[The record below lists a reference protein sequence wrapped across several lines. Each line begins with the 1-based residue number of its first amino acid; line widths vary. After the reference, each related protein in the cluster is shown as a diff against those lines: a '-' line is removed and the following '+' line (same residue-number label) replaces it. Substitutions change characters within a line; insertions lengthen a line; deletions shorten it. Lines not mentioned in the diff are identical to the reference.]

1 MRNFKKFLALVLAML
16 MVVSAAATVS
26 AFSDVAEDNQYAA
39 AIADL
44 VEKGI
49 VNGVGDDKF
58 NPDGSV
64 ERYQMAL
71 MMARALD
78 PDKTNEEWAEGMS
91 IFTDVTEWYGA
102 INYAY
107 MNGIVTGIGNLQFA
121 PHAGIRYQD
130 ALIMALRALGYT
142 VDVSGDPYWLAAYN
156 QAAKIGLTKN
166 VAVNKGDKV
175 LTRAETAQVIYNM
188 LYTTPA
194 DGGATIAAKNFGEA
208 TIKNTTTFVITATGA
223 QSYTGTSEAVADDK
237 YVTIQKLNADGTL
250 GDGMYVEFAKLGFDE
265 DVKAD
270 DVIGYSV
277 KLVNLKEDGKFDK
290 AIAGTATTVLTTDS
304 NVSVSNDGK
313 KVTIDNRVYWLTDS
327 FEKNTIKNEIIV
339 KTNDGKV
346 PTATLDNVSKLYYNK
361 NGDVVA
367 QDGTVLALKQEVTA
381 ANGQTLYKLAKDKDK
396 DAFLLY
402 TAAELLNVKEI
413 ADKYNEFTSVEGY
426 ADLTKISGALQ
437 LTLFDDNGDGKYDR
451 AISTPVYMS
460 VFNNR
465 DGKKVNIDSNAFKK
479 STENVKFSKDLAKGQ
494 IFTYT
499 YNKQTNT
506 VDVLGTVDLQFGTIE
521 RINFTDKP
529 ENYTIT
535 ISGTTYKFAGANSST
550 FGASLAKTNADELNK
565 ADSIGNIV
573 SKPAL
578 TFVNYENFFNAA
590 SRGATVKF
598 YAYNG
603 FIVYA
608 ESYDVEESFSLV
620 AIKNMIDISNK
631 GLLADI
637 YVDGKLVEDAVISEV
652 LNPDTGKTVV
662 FSDLSSFYFS
672 SIASQYFRTENNIY
686 KGIKLEDGSYRLG
699 LALVEDGKINGYKD
713 SHGNFVEYA
722 TISIKNKGF
731 GLSAATLYDT
741 TKVSG
746 IAANGKVEFL
756 DGITVEGDRYTR
768 IRTNDNTVFYFIN
781 AAGKLQVVTTSAKDS
796 VINLKA
802 GNATK
807 IYADKIG
814 YADVENVSSAGTA
827 TRVIVYNY
835 ESVEGFGIA
844 STVYGIVYIPAN
856 YNVKMFQ
863 IDTAEGFGLG
873 SNYEGTYYYYGDA
886 AVNMSDGSKVSLYS
900 ADKLLAGKAYQ
911 VDEKGVVITDRSG
924 MATPIE
930 LTNDRYFASATVAK
944 DSIVLNDRYFYITAN
959 GSTGINSGIVKYSDK
974 VNSFKAQLIDKDGVD
989 VKAGGDAKNLIA
1001 DGKTA
1006 MFYYLASNGQASDL
1020 KDGIFVAI
1028 VKTETT
1034 PVDPTEAGIANA
1046 TYTFNGAT
1054 YGAIYD
1060 ESKTNGTGKVT
1071 LYNDSVK
1078 LGEKVYEQ
1086 ASGSAAADA
1095 TYSAT
1100 IKVLKNGAFT
1110 NDTEASVKASYDKG
1124 VLTVEGFTVKNVPT
1138 LAVDLAAG
1146 TYEITVSFPLAGT
1159 TCAVTYYAIVK

>member
-208 TIKNTTTFVITATGA
+208 TVKNTTTFVITATGA

-250 GDGMYVEFAKLGFDE
+250 GDGMYVEFTKLGFDE

-672 SIASQYFRTENNIY
+672 SIASRYFRTENNIY

-699 LALVEDGKINGYKD
+699 VALVDKDGVSNL
-713 SHGNFVEYA
+713 A
-722 TISIKNKGF
+722 TTPVKNKGF
-731 GLSAATLYDT
+731 GLAPADLT
-741 TKVSG
+741 TSTSTN
-746 IAANGKVEFL
+746 NGLVKNRKVEFL

-796 VINLKA
+796 VINLRYDEKT
-802 GNATK
+802 GKLLTK
-807 IYADKIG
+807 IFADKIG
-814 YADVENVSSAGTA
+814 YADVKDFSSAGTA

-835 ESVEGFGIA
+835 DSVEGFGIA
-844 STVYGIVYIPAN
+844 STVYGIVYIPAK
-856 YNVKMFQ
+856 YNVNMFQ

-873 SNYEGTYYYYGDA
+873 SNYEGSYYYYGDA

-900 ADKLLAGKAYQ
+900 SVKLLAGKAYQ
-911 VDEKGVVITDRSG
+911 VDEKGVVITDKLG
-924 MATPIE
+924 AANPIDP
-930 LTNDRYFASATVAK
+930 TTDTTYFASAPVAK

-959 GSTGINSGIVKYSDK
+959 GQTGINSGIVKYDDK
-974 VNSFKAQLIDKDGVD
+974 VSSFKAQLIDKDGVD

-1028 VKTETT
+1028 VKTEVVDTNKPIT
-1034 PVDPTEAGIANA
+1034 PA
-1046 TYTFNGAT
+1046 TDATWSWTLGSDKGENLPAVIGADDKGNVT
-1054 YGAIYD
+1054 I
-1060 ESKTNGTGKVT
+1060 T
-1071 LYNDSVK
+1071 LYNDATTA
-1078 LGEKVYEQ
+1078 EKSTTKTATAI
-1086 ASGSAAADA
+1086 ASTIEKRNSNGGYDA
-1095 TYSAT
+1095 VPSKAT
-1100 IKVLKNGAFT
+1100 ATFKDA
-1110 NDTEASVKASYDKG
+1110 
-1124 VLTVEGFTVKNVPT
+1124 VLTVTGYTDAAGLAFDLASGTYKVTFTFVDADNAANLTVTYFVTVK
-1138 LAVDLAAG
+1138 
-1146 TYEITVSFPLAGT
+1146 
-1159 TCAVTYYAIVK
+1159 

>member
-44 VEKGI
+44 VEKKI

-58 NPDGSV
+58 NPDGAV

-166 VAVNKGDKV
+166 VAVNKGDKT

-237 YVTIQKLNADGTL
+237 YVTIQELNADGTL

-304 NVSVSNDGK
+304 NVSISNDGK

-426 ADLTKISGALQ
+426 ADLTKLSGALQ

-521 RINFTDKP
+521 RINLTDKP

-535 ISGTTYKFAGANSST
+535 ISGTTYKFAGTNSGS
-550 FGASLAKTNADELNK
+550 FGASLAETNAGELNK

-578 TFVNYENFFNAA
+578 TFVNYENFFTAA
-590 SRGATVKF
+590 SRGATIKF

-662 FSDLSSFYFS
+662 FSELSSFYFS
-672 SIASQYFRTENNIY
+672 SIASKYFRTENNIY

-699 LALVEDGKINGYKD
+699 VALVDKDGVSNL
-713 SHGNFVEYA
+713 A
-722 TISIKNKGF
+722 TTPVKNKGF
-731 GLSAATLYDT
+731 GLAAADLT
-741 TKVSG
+741 TSTSTN
-746 IAANGKVEFL
+746 NGLVKNRKVEFL

-796 VINLKA
+796 VINLRYDEKT
-802 GNATK
+802 GKLLTK

-814 YADVENVSSAGTA
+814 YADVKDVSSAGTA

-835 ESVEGFGIA
+835 DSVEGFGIA
-844 STVYGIVYIPAN
+844 STVYGIVYIPAK
-856 YNVKMFQ
+856 YNVNKFQ

-911 VDEKGVVITDRSG
+911 VDEKGVVITNKLG
-924 MATPIE
+924 MATPID
-930 LTNDRYFASATVAK
+930 LTDKNYFGSANVAK
-944 DSIVLNDRYFYITAN
+944 DSIVLNDRYFYID
-959 GSTGINSGIVKYSDK
+959 GSTVVEYSDK
-974 VNSFKAQLIDKDGVD
+974 VSSFKAQLIDKDGVD
-989 VKAGGDAKNLIA
+989 VKAGGDAKGLITGTSA
-1001 DGKTA
+1001 T
-1006 MFYYLASNGQASDL
+1006 FYFLGNNTKASDL

-1028 VKTETT
+1028 IDNGTT
-1034 PVDPTEAGIANA
+1034 PVDPTEAGVANA
-1046 TYTFNGAT
+1046 TYTFNGTT

-1060 ESKTNGTGKVT
+1060 ESKINGTGKVV
-1071 LYNDSVK
+1071 LYNDSVG

-1086 ASGSAAADA
+1086 ATGSAEADA

-1100 IKVLKNGAFT
+1100 IKVLKNGVFVE
-1110 NDTEASVKASYDKG
+1110 DTKASVKASYVKG
-1124 VLTVEGFTVKNVPT
+1124 VLTVEGFTVKDVPT
-1138 LAVDLAAG
+1138 LPVELAAG
-1146 TYEITVSFPLAGT
+1146 TYQITITFQLSGSP
-1159 TCAVTYYAIVK
+1159 CAVTYYAIVK

>member
-672 SIASQYFRTENNIY
+672 SIASRYFRTENNIY

-699 LALVEDGKINGYKD
+699 VALVDKDGVSNL
-713 SHGNFVEYA
+713 A
-722 TISIKNKGF
+722 TTPVKNKGF
-731 GLSAATLYDT
+731 GLAPADLT
-741 TKVSG
+741 TSTSTN
-746 IAANGKVEFL
+746 NGLVKNRKVEFL

-796 VINLKA
+796 VINLRYDEKT
-802 GNATK
+802 GKLLTK
-807 IYADKIG
+807 IFADKIG
-814 YADVENVSSAGTA
+814 YADVKDVSSAGTA

-835 ESVEGFGIA
+835 DSVEGFGIA
-844 STVYGIVYIPAN
+844 STVYGIVYIPAK
-856 YNVKMFQ
+856 YNVNMFQ

-873 SNYEGTYYYYGDA
+873 SNYEGSYYYYGDA

-900 ADKLLAGKAYQ
+900 SVKLLAGKAYQ
-911 VDEKGVVITDRSG
+911 VDEKGVVITDKLG
-924 MATPIE
+924 AANPIDP
-930 LTNDRYFASATVAK
+930 TTDTTYFASAPVEK

-959 GSTGINSGIVKYSDK
+959 GQTGINSGIVKYDDK
-974 VNSFKAQLIDKDGVD
+974 VSSFKAQLIDKDGVD

-1028 VKTETT
+1028 VKTEVVDTNKPIT
-1034 PVDPTEAGIANA
+1034 PA
-1046 TYTFNGAT
+1046 TDATWSWTLGSNKGENLPAVIGADDKGNVT
-1054 YGAIYD
+1054 I
-1060 ESKTNGTGKVT
+1060 T
-1071 LYNDSVK
+1071 LYNDATTA
-1078 LGEKVYEQ
+1078 EKSTTKTATAIASTIEKRNSNGGYE
-1086 ASGSAAADA
+1086 AVPSKATATFKDA
-1095 TYSAT
+1095 
-1100 IKVLKNGAFT
+1100 
-1110 NDTEASVKASYDKG
+1110 
-1124 VLTVEGFTVKNVPT
+1124 VLTVTGYTDAAGLAFDLASGTYKVTFTFVDADNAANLTVTYFVTVK
-1138 LAVDLAAG
+1138 
-1146 TYEITVSFPLAGT
+1146 
-1159 TCAVTYYAIVK
+1159 

>member
-44 VEKGI
+44 VEKKI

-58 NPDGSV
+58 NPDGAV

-175 LTRAETAQVIYNM
+175 LTRAETAQVIFNM

-237 YVTIQKLNADGTL
+237 YVTIQELNADGTL

-304 NVSVSNDGK
+304 NVSISNDGK

-426 ADLTKISGALQ
+426 ADLTKLSGALQ

-578 TFVNYENFFNAA
+578 TFVNYENFFTAA
-590 SRGATVKF
+590 SRGATIKF

-662 FSDLSSFYFS
+662 FSELSSFYFS
-672 SIASQYFRTENNIY
+672 SIASKYFRTENNIY

-699 LALVEDGKINGYKD
+699 VALVDKDGVSD
-713 SHGNFVEYA
+713 LA
-722 TISIKNKGF
+722 TTPIKSKGF
-731 GLSAATLYDT
+731 GLSPATLYNT
-741 TKVSG
+741 AKVSG
-746 IAANGKVEFL
+746 IAANGKVEFN

-802 GNATK
+802 GNATE
-807 IYADKIG
+807 IYAYKIG
-814 YADVENVSSAGTA
+814 YADLDNVSSAGTA

-844 STVYGIVYIPAN
+844 STVYGIVYIPAK
-856 YNVKMFQ
+856 YNVNMFQ

-900 ADKLLAGKAYQ
+900 ADKLEAGKAYE
-911 VDEKGVVITDRSG
+911 VDEKGVVITNKFG
-924 MATPIE
+924 IATPIE
-930 LTNDRYFASATVAK
+930 LTNTKYFASAPVAK

-959 GSTGINSGIVKYSDK
+959 GQTGINSGIVKYDNK
-974 VNSFKAQLIDKDGVD
+974 VSSFKAQLIDKDGVD

-1006 MFYYLASNGQASDL
+1006 MFYYLASNGQATDL

-1028 VKTETT
+1028 VKTEVVDTNKPIT
-1034 PVDPTEAGIANA
+1034 PA
-1046 TYTFNGAT
+1046 TDATWSWTLGSDKGENLPAVIGADDKGNVT
-1054 YGAIYD
+1054 I
-1060 ESKTNGTGKVT
+1060 T
-1071 LYNDSVK
+1071 LYNDATTA
-1078 LGEKVYEQ
+1078 EKSTTKTATAI
-1086 ASGSAAADA
+1086 ASTIEKRNSNGGYDA
-1095 TYSAT
+1095 VPSKAT
-1100 IKVLKNGAFT
+1100 ATFKDA
-1110 NDTEASVKASYDKG
+1110 
-1124 VLTVEGFTVKNVPT
+1124 VLTVTGYTDAAGLAFDLASGTYKVTFTFVDADNSANLTVTYFVTVK
-1138 LAVDLAAG
+1138 
-1146 TYEITVSFPLAGT
+1146 
-1159 TCAVTYYAIVK
+1159 

>member
-175 LTRAETAQVIYNM
+175 LTRAETAQVIFNM

-208 TIKNTTTFVITATGA
+208 TVKNTTTFVITATGA

-535 ISGTTYKFAGANSST
+535 IGGTTYKFAGANSST
-550 FGASLAKTNADELNK
+550 FGASLAETNAGELNK
-565 ADSIGNIV
+565 TDSIGNIV

-578 TFVNYENFFNAA
+578 TFVNYENFFTAA
-590 SRGATVKF
+590 SRGATIKF

-662 FSDLSSFYFS
+662 FSELSSFYFS
-672 SIASQYFRTENNIY
+672 SIASKYFRTENNIY

-699 LALVEDGKINGYKD
+699 IALVENNKISD
-713 SHGNFVEYA
+713 YA
-722 TISIKNKGF
+722 TVSIKNKGF
-731 GLSAATLYDT
+731 GLAAATLNDT
-741 TKVSG
+741 NKVSG

-807 IYADKIG
+807 IFADKIG

-835 ESVEGFGIA
+835 DSVEGFGIA

-911 VDEKGVVITDRSG
+911 VDEKGVVITNKLG

-930 LTNDRYFASATVAK
+930 LTNDRFFASATVAK

-959 GSTGINSGIVKYSDK
+959 GQTGINSGIVKYSDK
-974 VNSFKAQLIDKDGVD
+974 VSSFKAQLIDKDGVD

-1028 VKTETT
+1028 VKTEIT
-1034 PVDPTEAGIANA
+1034 PVDPTEAGVANA
-1046 TYTFNGAT
+1046 TYTFNGTT

-1060 ESKTNGTGKVT
+1060 ESKINGTGKVV
-1071 LYNDSVK
+1071 LYNDSVG

-1086 ASGSAAADA
+1086 ATGSAEADA

-1100 IKVLKNGAFT
+1100 IKVLKNGVFVE
-1110 NDTEASVKASYDKG
+1110 DTKASVKASYVKG
-1124 VLTVEGFTVKNVPT
+1124 VLTVEGFTVKDVPT
-1138 LAVDLAAG
+1138 LPVELAAG
-1146 TYEITVSFPLAGT
+1146 TYQITITFQLSGSP
-1159 TCAVTYYAIVK
+1159 CAVTYYAIVK

>member
-166 VAVNKGDKV
+166 VAVNKGDKT

-672 SIASQYFRTENNIY
+672 SIASRYFRTENNIY

-699 LALVEDGKINGYKD
+699 VALVDKDGVSNL
-713 SHGNFVEYA
+713 A
-722 TISIKNKGF
+722 TTPVKNKGF
-731 GLSAATLYDT
+731 GLAPADLT
-741 TKVSG
+741 TSTSTN
-746 IAANGKVEFL
+746 NGLVKNRKVEFL

-796 VINLKA
+796 VINLCYDEKT
-802 GNATK
+802 GKLLTK

-814 YADVENVSSAGTA
+814 YADVKDVSSAGTA

-835 ESVEGFGIA
+835 DSVEGFGIA
-844 STVYGIVYIPAN
+844 STVYGIVYIPAK
-856 YNVKMFQ
+856 YNVNMFQ

-873 SNYEGTYYYYGDA
+873 SNYEGSYYYYGDA

-900 ADKLLAGKAYQ
+900 SVKLLAGKAYQ
-911 VDEKGVVITDRSG
+911 VDEKGVVITDKLG
-924 MATPIE
+924 AANPIDP
-930 LTNDRYFASATVAK
+930 TTDTTYFASAPVEK
-944 DSIVLNDRYFYITAN
+944 DSIVLNDRYFYITAK
-959 GSTGINSGIVKYSDK
+959 GQTGINSGIVKYDDK
-974 VNSFKAQLIDKDGVD
+974 VSSFKAQLIDKDGVD

-1006 MFYYLASNGQASDL
+1006 MFYYLASNGQATDL

-1028 VKTETT
+1028 VKTEVVDTNKPIT
-1034 PVDPTEAGIANA
+1034 PA
-1046 TYTFNGAT
+1046 TDATWSWTLGSDKGENLPAVIGADDKGNVT
-1054 YGAIYD
+1054 I
-1060 ESKTNGTGKVT
+1060 T
-1071 LYNDSVK
+1071 LYNDATTA
-1078 LGEKVYEQ
+1078 EKSTTKTATAI
-1086 ASGSAAADA
+1086 ASTIEKRNSNGGYDA
-1095 TYSAT
+1095 VPSKAT
-1100 IKVLKNGAFT
+1100 ATFKDA
-1110 NDTEASVKASYDKG
+1110 
-1124 VLTVEGFTVKNVPT
+1124 VLTVTGYTDAAGLAFDLASGTYKVTFTFVDADNAANLTVTYFVTVK
-1138 LAVDLAAG
+1138 
-1146 TYEITVSFPLAGT
+1146 
-1159 TCAVTYYAIVK
+1159 

>member
-44 VEKGI
+44 VEKKI

-58 NPDGSV
+58 NPDGAV

-237 YVTIQKLNADGTL
+237 YVTIQELNADGTL

-426 ADLTKISGALQ
+426 ADLTKLSGALQ

-578 TFVNYENFFNAA
+578 TFVNYENFFTAA
-590 SRGATVKF
+590 SRGATIKF

-662 FSDLSSFYFS
+662 FSELSSFYFS
-672 SIASQYFRTENNIY
+672 SIASKYFRTENNIY

-699 LALVEDGKINGYKD
+699 IALVENNKISD
-713 SHGNFVEYA
+713 YA
-722 TISIKNKGF
+722 TVSIKNKGF
-731 GLSAATLYDT
+731 GLAAATLYDT

-807 IYADKIG
+807 IFADKIG

-835 ESVEGFGIA
+835 DSVEGFGIA
-844 STVYGIVYIPAN
+844 STVYGIVYIPAK
-856 YNVKMFQ
+856 YNVNKFQ

-911 VDEKGVVITDRSG
+911 VDEKGVVITNKLG
-924 MATPIE
+924 MATPID
-930 LTNDRYFASATVAK
+930 LTDKNYFGSANVAK
-944 DSIVLNDRYFYITAN
+944 DSIVLNDRYFYID
-959 GSTGINSGIVKYSDK
+959 GSTVVEYSDK
-974 VNSFKAQLIDKDGVD
+974 VSSFKAQLIDKDGVD
-989 VKAGGDAKNLIA
+989 VKAGGDAKGLIA
-1001 DGKTA
+1001 DGKSATFYFLSANATA
-1006 MFYYLASNGQASDL
+1006 TTGVKASDL

-1028 VKTETT
+1028 VKTEVVDTNKPITPAKNAKWGWSSSTNVTT
-1034 PVDPTEAGIANA
+1034 DKPAVI
-1046 TYTFNGAT
+1046 
-1054 YGAIYD
+1054 
-1060 ESKTNGTGKVT
+1060 GTDDKGNTTIT
-1071 LYNDSVK
+1071 LYNDETGKLSSAKKAENITTKSVVK
-1078 LGEKVYEQ
+1078 RGEDGNYDPAKNTVNVQ
-1086 ASGSAAADA
+1086 ISASFKDA
-1095 TYSAT
+1095 
-1100 IKVLKNGAFT
+1100 
-1110 NDTEASVKASYDKG
+1110 
-1124 VLTVEGFTVKNVPT
+1124 VLTVTNECTDIHGLPFELESGAYQVTFEFTNADTGSYINVVYYVTVK
-1138 LAVDLAAG
+1138 
-1146 TYEITVSFPLAGT
+1146 
-1159 TCAVTYYAIVK
+1159 

>member
-672 SIASQYFRTENNIY
+672 SIASRYFRTENNIY

-699 LALVEDGKINGYKD
+699 VALVDKDGVSNL
-713 SHGNFVEYA
+713 A
-722 TISIKNKGF
+722 TTPVKNKGF
-731 GLSAATLYDT
+731 GLAPADLT
-741 TKVSG
+741 TSTSTN
-746 IAANGKVEFL
+746 NGLVKNRKVEFL

-796 VINLKA
+796 VINLRYDEKT
-802 GNATK
+802 GKLLTK
-807 IYADKIG
+807 IFADKIG
-814 YADVENVSSAGTA
+814 YADVKDVSSAGTA

-835 ESVEGFGIA
+835 DSVEGFGIA
-844 STVYGIVYIPAN
+844 STVYGIVYIPAK
-856 YNVKMFQ
+856 YNVNMFQ

-873 SNYEGTYYYYGDA
+873 SNYEGSYYYYGDA

-900 ADKLLAGKAYQ
+900 SVKLLAGKAYQ
-911 VDEKGVVITDRSG
+911 VDEKGVVITDKLG
-924 MATPIE
+924 AANPIDP
-930 LTNDRYFASATVAK
+930 TTDTTYFASAPVAK

-959 GSTGINSGIVKYSDK
+959 GQTGINSGIVKYDDK
-974 VNSFKAQLIDKDGVD
+974 VSSFKAQLIDKDGVD

-1028 VKTETT
+1028 VKTEVVDTNKPIT
-1034 PVDPTEAGIANA
+1034 PA
-1046 TYTFNGAT
+1046 TDATWSWTLGSDKGENLPAVIGADDKGNVT
-1054 YGAIYD
+1054 I
-1060 ESKTNGTGKVT
+1060 T
-1071 LYNDSVK
+1071 LYNDATTA
-1078 LGEKVYEQ
+1078 EKSTTKTATAI
-1086 ASGSAAADA
+1086 ASTIEKRNSNGGYDA
-1095 TYSAT
+1095 VPSKAT
-1100 IKVLKNGAFT
+1100 ATFKDA
-1110 NDTEASVKASYDKG
+1110 
-1124 VLTVEGFTVKNVPT
+1124 VLTVTGYTDAAGLAFDLASGTYKVTFTFVDADNAANLTVTYFVTVK
-1138 LAVDLAAG
+1138 
-1146 TYEITVSFPLAGT
+1146 
-1159 TCAVTYYAIVK
+1159 

>member
-44 VEKGI
+44 VEKKI

-58 NPDGSV
+58 NPDGAV

-166 VAVNKGDKV
+166 VAVNKGDKT

-237 YVTIQKLNADGTL
+237 YVTIQELNADGTL

-672 SIASQYFRTENNIY
+672 SIASRYFRTENNIY

-699 LALVEDGKINGYKD
+699 VALVDKDGVSNL
-713 SHGNFVEYA
+713 A
-722 TISIKNKGF
+722 TTPVKNKGF
-731 GLSAATLYDT
+731 GLAPADLT
-741 TKVSG
+741 TSTSTN
-746 IAANGKVEFL
+746 NGLVKNRKVEFL

-796 VINLKA
+796 VINLRYDEKT
-802 GNATK
+802 GKLLTK
-807 IYADKIG
+807 IFADKIG
-814 YADVENVSSAGTA
+814 YADVKDVSSAGTA

-835 ESVEGFGIA
+835 DSVEGFGIA
-844 STVYGIVYIPAN
+844 STVYGIVYIPAK
-856 YNVKMFQ
+856 YNVNMFQ

-873 SNYEGTYYYYGDA
+873 SNYEGSYYYYGDA

-900 ADKLLAGKAYQ
+900 SVKLLAGKAYQ
-911 VDEKGVVITDRSG
+911 VDEKGVVITDKLG
-924 MATPIE
+924 AANPIDP
-930 LTNDRYFASATVAK
+930 TTDTTYFASAPVEK

-959 GSTGINSGIVKYSDK
+959 GQTGINSGIVKYDDK
-974 VNSFKAQLIDKDGVD
+974 VSSFKAQLIDKDGVD

-1034 PVDPTEAGIANA
+1034 PVDPIEAGVANA
-1046 TYTFNGAT
+1046 TYTFNGTT

-1060 ESKTNGTGKVT
+1060 ESKIDGTGKVV
-1071 LYNDSVK
+1071 LYNDSVG
-1078 LGEKVYEQ
+1078 LGEKVFEQ
-1086 ASGSAAADA
+1086 ATGSAEADA

-1100 IKVLKNGAFT
+1100 IKVLKNGVFVE
-1110 NDTEASVKASYDKG
+1110 DTKASVKASYVKG
-1124 VLTVEGFTVKNVPT
+1124 VLTVEGFTVKDVPT
-1138 LAVDLAAG
+1138 LPVELAAG
-1146 TYEITVSFPLAGT
+1146 TYQITITFQLSGSP
-1159 TCAVTYYAIVK
+1159 CAVTYYAIVK

>member
-26 AFSDVAEDNQYAA
+26 AFSDVAEDNQYAT

-58 NPDGSV
+58 NPDGAV

-208 TIKNTTTFVITATGA
+208 TVKNTTTFVITATGA

-426 ADLTKISGALQ
+426 ADLTKLSGALQ

-521 RINFTDKP
+521 RINLTDKP
-529 ENYTIT
+529 EKYTIT
-535 ISGTTYKFAGANSST
+535 ISGTTYKFAGTNSGS
-550 FGASLAKTNADELNK
+550 FGASLAETNAGELNK

-662 FSDLSSFYFS
+662 FSELSSFYFS
-672 SIASQYFRTENNIY
+672 SIASKYFRTENNIY

-699 LALVEDGKINGYKD
+699 VALVDKDGVSD
-713 SHGNFVEYA
+713 LA
-722 TISIKNKGF
+722 TTPIKSKGF
-731 GLSAATLYDT
+731 GLSAATLYNT
-741 TKVSG
+741 AKVSG
-746 IAANGKVEFL
+746 IAANGKVEFN

-802 GNATK
+802 GNATE

-814 YADVENVSSAGTA
+814 YADLENVSSAGTA

-844 STVYGIVYIPAN
+844 STVYGIVYIPAK
-856 YNVKMFQ
+856 YNVNKFQ

-900 ADKLLAGKAYQ
+900 ADKLEAGKAYE
-911 VDEKGVVITDRSG
+911 VDEKGVVITNKFG
-924 MATPIE
+924 IATPIE
-930 LTNDRYFASATVAK
+930 LTNTKYFASAPVAK

-959 GSTGINSGIVKYSDK
+959 GQTGINSGIVKYDNK
-974 VNSFKAQLIDKDGVD
+974 VSSFKAQLIDKDGVD

-1006 MFYYLASNGQASDL
+1006 MFYYLATNGQATDL

-1028 VKTETT
+1028 VKTEVVDTNKPIT
-1034 PVDPTEAGIANA
+1034 PA
-1046 TYTFNGAT
+1046 TDATWSWTLGSDKGENLPAVIGADDKGNVT
-1054 YGAIYD
+1054 I
-1060 ESKTNGTGKVT
+1060 T
-1071 LYNDSVK
+1071 LYNDATTA
-1078 LGEKVYEQ
+1078 EKSTTKTATAI
-1086 ASGSAAADA
+1086 ASTIEKRNSNGGYDA
-1095 TYSAT
+1095 VPSKAT
-1100 IKVLKNGAFT
+1100 ATFKDA
-1110 NDTEASVKASYDKG
+1110 
-1124 VLTVEGFTVKNVPT
+1124 VLTVTGYTDEAGLAFDLPSGTYKVTFTFVDADNSANLTVTYFVTVK
-1138 LAVDLAAG
+1138 
-1146 TYEITVSFPLAGT
+1146 
-1159 TCAVTYYAIVK
+1159 

>member
-44 VEKGI
+44 VEKKI

-58 NPDGSV
+58 NPDGAV

-166 VAVNKGDKV
+166 VAVNKGDKT

-237 YVTIQKLNADGTL
+237 YVTIQELNADGTL

-304 NVSVSNDGK
+304 NVSISNDGK

-426 ADLTKISGALQ
+426 ADLTKLSGALQ

-672 SIASQYFRTENNIY
+672 SIASRYFRTENNIY

-699 LALVEDGKINGYKD
+699 VALVDKDGVSNL
-713 SHGNFVEYA
+713 A
-722 TISIKNKGF
+722 TTPVKNKGF
-731 GLSAATLYDT
+731 GLAPADLT
-741 TKVSG
+741 TSTSTN
-746 IAANGKVEFL
+746 NGLVKNRKVEFL

-796 VINLKA
+796 VINLRYDEKT
-802 GNATK
+802 GKLLTK
-807 IYADKIG
+807 IFADKIG
-814 YADVENVSSAGTA
+814 YADVKDVSSAGTA

-835 ESVEGFGIA
+835 DSVEGFGIA
-844 STVYGIVYIPAN
+844 STVYGIVYIPAK
-856 YNVKMFQ
+856 YNVNMFQ

-873 SNYEGTYYYYGDA
+873 SNYEGSYYYYGDA

-900 ADKLLAGKAYQ
+900 SVKLLAGKAYQ
-911 VDEKGVVITDRSG
+911 VDEKGVVITDKLG
-924 MATPIE
+924 AANPIDP
-930 LTNDRYFASATVAK
+930 TTDTTYFASAPVAK

-959 GSTGINSGIVKYSDK
+959 GQTGINSGIVKYDDK
-974 VNSFKAQLIDKDGVD
+974 VSSFKAQLIDKDGVD

-1006 MFYYLASNGQASDL
+1006 MFYYLASNGQATDL
-1020 KDGIFVAI
+1020 KDR
-1028 VKTETT
+1028 
-1034 PVDPTEAGIANA
+1034 
-1046 TYTFNGAT
+1046 
-1054 YGAIYD
+1054 
-1060 ESKTNGTGKVT
+1060 
-1071 LYNDSVK
+1071 
-1078 LGEKVYEQ
+1078 
-1086 ASGSAAADA
+1086 
-1095 TYSAT
+1095 
-1100 IKVLKNGAFT
+1100 
-1110 NDTEASVKASYDKG
+1110 
-1124 VLTVEGFTVKNVPT
+1124 
-1138 LAVDLAAG
+1138 
-1146 TYEITVSFPLAGT
+1146 
-1159 TCAVTYYAIVK
+1159 

>member
-208 TIKNTTTFVITATGA
+208 TVKNTTTFVITATGA

-672 SIASQYFRTENNIY
+672 SIASRYFRTENNIY

-699 LALVEDGKINGYKD
+699 VALVDKDGVSNL
-713 SHGNFVEYA
+713 A
-722 TISIKNKGF
+722 TTPVKNKGF
-731 GLSAATLYDT
+731 GLAPADLT
-741 TKVSG
+741 TSTSTN
-746 IAANGKVEFL
+746 NGLVKNRKVEFL

-796 VINLKA
+796 VINLRYDEKT
-802 GNATK
+802 GKLLTK
-807 IYADKIG
+807 IFADKIG
-814 YADVENVSSAGTA
+814 YADVKDVSSAGTA

-835 ESVEGFGIA
+835 DSVEGFGIA
-844 STVYGIVYIPAN
+844 STVYGIVYIPAK
-856 YNVKMFQ
+856 YNVNMFQ

-873 SNYEGTYYYYGDA
+873 SNYEGSYYYYGDA

-900 ADKLLAGKAYQ
+900 SVKLLAGKAYQ
-911 VDEKGVVITDRSG
+911 VDEKGVVITDKLG
-924 MATPIE
+924 AANPIDP
-930 LTNDRYFASATVAK
+930 TTDTTYFASAPVAK

-959 GSTGINSGIVKYSDK
+959 GQTGINSGIVKYDDK
-974 VNSFKAQLIDKDGVD
+974 VSSFKAQLIDKDGVD

-1006 MFYYLASNGQASDL
+1006 MFYYLASNGQATDL

-1028 VKTETT
+1028 VKTEVVDTNKPIT
-1034 PVDPTEAGIANA
+1034 PA
-1046 TYTFNGAT
+1046 TDATWSWTLGSDKGENLPAVIGADDKGNVT
-1054 YGAIYD
+1054 I
-1060 ESKTNGTGKVT
+1060 T
-1071 LYNDSVK
+1071 LYNDATTA
-1078 LGEKVYEQ
+1078 EKSTTKTATAI
-1086 ASGSAAADA
+1086 ASTIEKRNSNGGYDA
-1095 TYSAT
+1095 VPSKAT
-1100 IKVLKNGAFT
+1100 ATFKDA
-1110 NDTEASVKASYDKG
+1110 
-1124 VLTVEGFTVKNVPT
+1124 VLTVTGYTDAAGLAFDLASGTYKVTFTFVDADNTANLTVTYFVTVK
-1138 LAVDLAAG
+1138 
-1146 TYEITVSFPLAGT
+1146 
-1159 TCAVTYYAIVK
+1159 

>member
-426 ADLTKISGALQ
+426 ADLTKLSGALQ

-521 RINFTDKP
+521 RINLTDKP
-529 ENYTIT
+529 EKYTIT
-535 ISGTTYKFAGANSST
+535 ISGTTYKFAGTNSGS
-550 FGASLAKTNADELNK
+550 FGASLAETNAGELNK

-578 TFVNYENFFNAA
+578 AFVNYENFFNAA

-672 SIASQYFRTENNIY
+672 SIASKYFRTENNIY

-699 LALVEDGKINGYKD
+699 IALVENNEISD
-713 SHGNFVEYA
+713 YA
-722 TISIKNKGF
+722 TVSVKNKGF
-731 GLSAATLYDT
+731 GLAAATLYDT

-807 IYADKIG
+807 IFADKIG

-835 ESVEGFGIA
+835 DSVEGFGIA

-856 YNVKMFQ
+856 YKVNMYQ

-911 VDEKGVVITDRSG
+911 VDEKGVVITNKLG
-924 MATPIE
+924 MATPID
-930 LTNDRYFASATVAK
+930 LTDKNYFGSANVAK
-944 DSIVLNDRYFYITAN
+944 DSIVLNDRYFYID
-959 GSTGINSGIVKYSDK
+959 GSTVVEYSDK
-974 VNSFKAQLIDKDGVD
+974 VSSFKAQLIDKDGVD
-989 VKAGGDAKNLIA
+989 VKAGGDAKGLIA
-1001 DGKTA
+1001 DGKSATFYFLSANATA
-1006 MFYYLASNGQASDL
+1006 TTGVKASDL

-1028 VKTETT
+1028 VKTEVVDTNKPITPAKNAKWGWSSSTNVTT
-1034 PVDPTEAGIANA
+1034 DKPAVI
-1046 TYTFNGAT
+1046 
-1054 YGAIYD
+1054 
-1060 ESKTNGTGKVT
+1060 GTDDKGNTTIT
-1071 LYNDSVK
+1071 LYNDETGKLSSAKKAENITTKSVVK
-1078 LGEKVYEQ
+1078 RGEDGNYDPAKNTVNVQ
-1086 ASGSAAADA
+1086 ISASFKDA
-1095 TYSAT
+1095 
-1100 IKVLKNGAFT
+1100 
-1110 NDTEASVKASYDKG
+1110 
-1124 VLTVEGFTVKNVPT
+1124 VLTVTNECTDIHGLPFELESGAYQVTFEFTNADTGSYINVVYYVTVK
-1138 LAVDLAAG
+1138 
-1146 TYEITVSFPLAGT
+1146 
-1159 TCAVTYYAIVK
+1159 

>member
-208 TIKNTTTFVITATGA
+208 TVKNTTTFVITATGA

-672 SIASQYFRTENNIY
+672 SIASRYFRTENNIY

-699 LALVEDGKINGYKD
+699 VALVDKDGVSNL
-713 SHGNFVEYA
+713 A
-722 TISIKNKGF
+722 TTPVKNKGF
-731 GLSAATLYDT
+731 GLAPADLT
-741 TKVSG
+741 TSTSTN
-746 IAANGKVEFL
+746 NGLVKNRKVEFL

-796 VINLKA
+796 VINLRYDEKT
-802 GNATK
+802 GKLLTK
-807 IYADKIG
+807 IFADKIG
-814 YADVENVSSAGTA
+814 YADVKDVSSAGTA

-835 ESVEGFGIA
+835 DSVEGFGIA
-844 STVYGIVYIPAN
+844 STVYGIVYIPAK
-856 YNVKMFQ
+856 YNVNMFQ

-873 SNYEGTYYYYGDA
+873 SNYEGSYYYYGDA

-900 ADKLLAGKAYQ
+900 SVKLLAGKAYQ
-911 VDEKGVVITDRSG
+911 VDEKGVVITDKLG
-924 MATPIE
+924 AANPIDP
-930 LTNDRYFASATVAK
+930 TTDTTYFASAPVAK

-959 GSTGINSGIVKYSDK
+959 GQTGINSGIVKYDDK
-974 VNSFKAQLIDKDGVD
+974 VSSFKAQLIDKDGVD

-1028 VKTETT
+1028 VKTEVVDTNKPIT
-1034 PVDPTEAGIANA
+1034 PATDATWSWTLGSDKGENLPTVI
-1046 TYTFNGAT
+1046 GADDKGNVT
-1054 YGAIYD
+1054 I
-1060 ESKTNGTGKVT
+1060 T
-1071 LYNDSVK
+1071 LYNDATTA
-1078 LGEKVYEQ
+1078 EKSTTKTATAI
-1086 ASGSAAADA
+1086 ASTIEKRNSNGGYDA
-1095 TYSAT
+1095 VPSKAT
-1100 IKVLKNGAFT
+1100 ATFKDA
-1110 NDTEASVKASYDKG
+1110 
-1124 VLTVEGFTVKNVPT
+1124 VLTVTGYTDAAGLAFDLASGTYKVTFTFVDADNAANLTVTYFVTVK
-1138 LAVDLAAG
+1138 
-1146 TYEITVSFPLAGT
+1146 
-1159 TCAVTYYAIVK
+1159 

>member
-367 QDGTVLALKQEVTA
+367 HDGTVLALKQEVTA

-426 ADLTKISGALQ
+426 ADLTKLSGALQ

-465 DGKKVNIDSNAFKK
+465 DVRR
-479 STENVKFSKDLAKGQ
+479 STL
-494 IFTYT
+494 IPTH
-499 YNKQTNT
+499 
-506 VDVLGTVDLQFGTIE
+506 
-521 RINFTDKP
+521 
-529 ENYTIT
+529 
-535 ISGTTYKFAGANSST
+535 
-550 FGASLAKTNADELNK
+550 
-565 ADSIGNIV
+565 
-573 SKPAL
+573 
-578 TFVNYENFFNAA
+578 
-590 SRGATVKF
+590 SR
-598 YAYNG
+598 
-603 FIVYA
+603 
-608 ESYDVEESFSLV
+608 SPLR
-620 AIKNMIDISNK
+620 M
-631 GLLADI
+631 
-637 YVDGKLVEDAVISEV
+637 
-652 LNPDTGKTVV
+652 
-662 FSDLSSFYFS
+662 LSSRRILQRVRS
-672 SIASQYFRTENNIY
+672 SLTLTTSRPTLLTSSALLTSSSALSRESISPISLRTTP
-686 KGIKLEDGSYRLG
+686 LP
-699 LALVEDGKINGYKD
+699 
-713 SHGNFVEYA
+713 
-722 TISIKNKGF
+722 
-731 GLSAATLYDT
+731 SAAPP
-741 TKVSG
+741 
-746 IAANGKVEFL
+746 
-756 DGITVEGDRYTR
+756 
-768 IRTNDNTVFYFIN
+768 
-781 AAGKLQVVTTSAKDS
+781 TSLLVPTPAP
-796 VINLKA
+796 
-802 GNATK
+802 
-807 IYADKIG
+807 
-814 YADVENVSSAGTA
+814 SAH
-827 TRVIVYNY
+827 
-835 ESVEGFGIA
+835 
-844 STVYGIVYIPAN
+844 
-856 YNVKMFQ
+856 
-863 IDTAEGFGLG
+863 
-873 SNYEGTYYYYGDA
+873 
-886 AVNMSDGSKVSLYS
+886 
-900 ADKLLAGKAYQ
+900 
-911 VDEKGVVITDRSG
+911 RSQ
-924 MATPIE
+924 
-930 LTNDRYFASATVAK
+930 R
-944 DSIVLNDRYFYITAN
+944 
-959 GSTGINSGIVKYSDK
+959 
-974 VNSFKAQLIDKDGVD
+974 
-989 VKAGGDAKNLIA
+989 
-1001 DGKTA
+1001 
-1006 MFYYLASNGQASDL
+1006 
-1020 KDGIFVAI
+1020 
-1028 VKTETT
+1028 
-1034 PVDPTEAGIANA
+1034 
-1046 TYTFNGAT
+1046 
-1054 YGAIYD
+1054 
-1060 ESKTNGTGKVT
+1060 
-1071 LYNDSVK
+1071 
-1078 LGEKVYEQ
+1078 
-1086 ASGSAAADA
+1086 
-1095 TYSAT
+1095 
-1100 IKVLKNGAFT
+1100 
-1110 NDTEASVKASYDKG
+1110 
-1124 VLTVEGFTVKNVPT
+1124 PT
-1138 LAVDLAAG
+1138 LAN
-1146 TYEITVSFPLAGT
+1146 
-1159 TCAVTYYAIVK
+1159 

>member
-44 VEKGI
+44 VEKKI

-58 NPDGSV
+58 NPDGAV

-175 LTRAETAQVIYNM
+175 LTRAETAQVIFNM

-237 YVTIQKLNADGTL
+237 YVTIQELNADGTL

-304 NVSVSNDGK
+304 NVSISNDGK

-426 ADLTKISGALQ
+426 ADLTKLSVALQ

-578 TFVNYENFFNAA
+578 TFVNYENFFTAA
-590 SRGATVKF
+590 SRGATIKF

-662 FSDLSSFYFS
+662 FSELSSFYFS
-672 SIASQYFRTENNIY
+672 SIASKYFRTENNIY

-699 LALVEDGKINGYKD
+699 VALVDKDGVSD
-713 SHGNFVEYA
+713 LA
-722 TISIKNKGF
+722 TTPIKSKGF
-731 GLSAATLYDT
+731 GLSPATLYNT
-741 TKVSG
+741 AKVSG
-746 IAANGKVEFL
+746 IAANGKVEFN

-802 GNATK
+802 GNATE

-814 YADVENVSSAGTA
+814 YADLENVSSAGTA

-844 STVYGIVYIPAN
+844 STVYGIVYIPAK
-856 YNVKMFQ
+856 YNVNMFQ

-900 ADKLLAGKAYQ
+900 ADKLEAGKAYE
-911 VDEKGVVITDRSG
+911 VDEKGVVITNKFG
-924 MATPIE
+924 IATPIE
-930 LTNDRYFASATVAK
+930 LTNTKYFASAPVAK

-959 GSTGINSGIVKYSDK
+959 GQTGINSGIVKYDNK
-974 VNSFKAQLIDKDGVD
+974 VSSFKAQLIDKDGVD

-1006 MFYYLASNGQASDL
+1006 MFYYLASNGQATDL

-1028 VKTETT
+1028 VKTEVVDTNKPIT
-1034 PVDPTEAGIANA
+1034 PA
-1046 TYTFNGAT
+1046 TDATWSWTLGSDKGENLPAVIGADDKGNVT
-1054 YGAIYD
+1054 I
-1060 ESKTNGTGKVT
+1060 T
-1071 LYNDSVK
+1071 LYNDATTA
-1078 LGEKVYEQ
+1078 EKSTTKTATAI
-1086 ASGSAAADA
+1086 ASTIEKRNSNGGYDA
-1095 TYSAT
+1095 VPSKAT
-1100 IKVLKNGAFT
+1100 ATFKDA
-1110 NDTEASVKASYDKG
+1110 
-1124 VLTVEGFTVKNVPT
+1124 VLTVTGYTDAAGLAFDLASGTYKVTFTFVDADNSANLTVTYFVTVK
-1138 LAVDLAAG
+1138 
-1146 TYEITVSFPLAGT
+1146 
-1159 TCAVTYYAIVK
+1159 

>member
-672 SIASQYFRTENNIY
+672 SIASRYFRTENNIY

-699 LALVEDGKINGYKD
+699 LALVEGGKINGYKD
-713 SHGNFVEYA
+713 SHGNTVEYA

-731 GLSAATLYDT
+731 GLAAATLNNT

-746 IAANGKVEFL
+746 IAVGNKVAFN

-781 AAGKLQVVTTSAKDS
+781 EAGKLQVVTTSAKDS

-802 GNATK
+802 DGSTK

-835 ESVEGFGIA
+835 ASVEGFGIA
-844 STVYGIVYIPAN
+844 STVYGIVYIPAK
-856 YNVKMFQ
+856 YNVNMFQ

-873 SNYEGTYYYYGDA
+873 SNYEGSYYYYGDA

-900 ADKLLAGKAYQ
+900 SVKLLAGKAYQ
-911 VDEKGVVITDRSG
+911 VDEKGVVITDKLG
-924 MATPIE
+924 AANPIDP
-930 LTNDRYFASATVAK
+930 TTDTTYFASAPVEK

-959 GSTGINSGIVKYSDK
+959 GQTGINSGIVKYDNK
-974 VNSFKAQLIDKDGVD
+974 VSSFKAQLIDKDGVD

-1006 MFYYLASNGQASDL
+1006 MFYYLASNGQATDL

-1028 VKTETT
+1028 VKTEVVDTNKPIT
-1034 PVDPTEAGIANA
+1034 PA
-1046 TYTFNGAT
+1046 TDATWSWTLGSNKGENLPAVIGADDKGNVT
-1054 YGAIYD
+1054 I
-1060 ESKTNGTGKVT
+1060 T
-1071 LYNDSVK
+1071 LYNDATTA
-1078 LGEKVYEQ
+1078 EKSTTKTATAI
-1086 ASGSAAADA
+1086 ASTIEKRNSNGGYDA
-1095 TYSAT
+1095 VPSKAT
-1100 IKVLKNGAFT
+1100 ATFKDA
-1110 NDTEASVKASYDKG
+1110 
-1124 VLTVEGFTVKNVPT
+1124 VLTVTGYTDAAGLAFDLASGTYKVTFTFVDADNRANLTVTYFVTVK
-1138 LAVDLAAG
+1138 
-1146 TYEITVSFPLAGT
+1146 
-1159 TCAVTYYAIVK
+1159 

>member
-175 LTRAETAQVIYNM
+175 LTRAETAQVIFNM

-194 DGGATIAAKNFGEA
+194 DGGLTIAAKNFGEA
-208 TIKNTTTFVITATGA
+208 TVKNTTTVVITGTGSQA
-223 QSYTGTSEAVADDK
+223 YTGKSEALVDDT
-237 YVTIQKLNADGTL
+237 YVTVQVLNEDGTL
-250 GDGMYVEFAKLGFDE
+250 GDGFFTKFDKLGFGE
-265 DVKAD
+265 DVKPD

-277 KLVNLKEDGKFDK
+277 GLVNLNGTDFDK
-290 AIAGTATTVLTTDS
+290 AIPGKATVLTNNS
-304 NVSVSNDGK
+304 ENVKVDGNKITIDGK
-313 KVTIDNRVYWLTDS
+313 VYYLVDEYS
-327 FEKNTIKNEIIV
+327 KSTIKNELIV
-339 KTNDGKV
+339 KDDSGVIATN
-346 PTATLDNVSKLYYNK
+346 TLNSASDLYFNK
-361 NGDVVA
+361 AGDVVDK
-367 QDGTVLALKQEVTA
+367 DGNVLAVKSEVTSR
-381 ANGQTLYKLAKDKDK
+381 NGQTLYALKSDVDK

-402 TAAELLNVKEI
+402 TADELVKVKAI
-413 ADKYNEFTSVEGY
+413 ADKYNKTDSVTGY
-426 ADLTKISGALQ
+426 SDVASLSGAFQ
-437 LTLFDDNGDGKYDR
+437 ITLFDDNGDNKYDR
-451 AISTPVYMS
+451 AIITPIYMS
-460 VFNNR
+460 VYSANNNE
-465 DGKKVNIDSNAFKK
+465 GKFTVEGPAKGEKVQ
-479 STENVKFSKDLAKGQ
+479 VVGKDLTKGD
-494 IFTYT
+494 IFVYT
-499 YNKQTNT
+499 YNKQTKVVN
-506 VDVLGTVDLQFGTIE
+506 VLATLDLQYGTIE
-521 RINFTDKP
+521 RINVTANDSKDW
-529 ENYTIT
+529 TIK
-535 ISGTTYKFAGANSST
+535 ISGETYKFGLPNDGAAI
-550 FGASLAKTNADELNK
+550 GATLKEANPDDLTDISK
-565 ADSIGNIV
+565 IV

-578 TFVNYENFFNAA
+578 KYVRANDFVNSTSVA
-590 SRGATVKF
+590 STVKF

-603 FIVYA
+603 YIVYA
-608 ESYDVEESFSLV
+608 ESYDVEEAFSLV
-620 AIKNMIDISNK
+620 AIKSVNDYSSKAVI
-631 GLLADI
+631 ADI
-637 YVDGKLVEDAVISEV
+637 YVDGKLVNDAEISEV
-652 LNPDTGKTVV
+652 LYNGKTVKLA
-662 FSDLSSFYFS
+662 DLSSWALVNV
-672 SIASQYFRTENNIY
+672 IRTFDGIEGNIY
-686 KGIKLEDGSYRLG
+686 KGIKLEDGSYRIG
-699 LALVEDGKINGYKD
+699 IDLVKNGVVSGKIKETVKD
-713 SHGNFVEYA
+713 G
-722 TISIKNKGF
+722 GF
-731 GLSAATLYDT
+731 GYYEYTIATNA
-741 TKVSG
+741 S
-746 IAANGKVEFL
+746 KVEFF
-756 DGITVEGDRYTR
+756 DGIAFNEGDSNRKDNT
-768 IRTNDNTVFYFIN
+768 IRTDDNTVFYFVKGN
-781 AAGKLQVVTTSAKDS
+781 DLKVAVTSGKDS
-796 VINLKA
+796 VIKLDGTK
-802 GNATK
+802 TK
-807 IYADKIG
+807 IYADKLG
-814 YADVENVSSAGTA
+814 YSKDDKKGVASK
-827 TRVIVYNY
+827 VIVVDYK
-835 ESVEGFGIA
+835 SLEGFGLV
-844 STVYGIVYIPAN
+844 STVNSIVYIPEKVATG
-856 YNVKMFQ
+856 KFEAK
-863 IDTAEGFGLG
+863 TAEEFGLNG
-873 SNYEGTYYYYGDA
+873 YTGTYYYYSNV
-886 AVNMSDGSKVSLYS
+886 AVNMSNGDKVSLYS
-900 ADKLLAGKAYQ
+900 SYRLTAGCAYQ
-911 VDEKGVVITDRSG
+911 VDENGVVVPFEFEENNKEVTVNGIN
-924 MATPIE
+924 
-930 LTNDRYFASATVAK
+930 LTNAEDPTNKYVARYFGVKSVNK
-944 DSIVLNDRYFYITAN
+944 SDIVLDDRYFYIGN
-959 GSTGINSGIVKYSDK
+959 GENGIVNYNDK
-974 VNSFKAQLIDKDGVD
+974 VNTFKAQLIDDKDGVN
-989 VKAGGDAKNLIA
+989 VKVGGDAKNLIA

-1034 PVDPTEAGIANA
+1034 PVDPTEAGVANA
-1046 TYTFNGAT
+1046 TYTFNGST

-1146 TYEITVSFPLAGT
+1146 TYEITVSFPLSGT

>member
-44 VEKGI
+44 VEKKI

-58 NPDGSV
+58 NPDGAV

-166 VAVNKGDKV
+166 VAVNKGDKT

-237 YVTIQKLNADGTL
+237 YVTIQELNADGTL

-672 SIASQYFRTENNIY
+672 SIASRYFRTENNIY

-699 LALVEDGKINGYKD
+699 VALVDKDGVSNL
-713 SHGNFVEYA
+713 A
-722 TISIKNKGF
+722 TTPVKNKGF
-731 GLSAATLYDT
+731 GLAPADLT
-741 TKVSG
+741 TSTSTN
-746 IAANGKVEFL
+746 NGLVKNRKVEFL

-796 VINLKA
+796 VINLRYDEKT
-802 GNATK
+802 GKLLTK
-807 IYADKIG
+807 IFADKIG
-814 YADVENVSSAGTA
+814 YADVKDVSSAGTA

-835 ESVEGFGIA
+835 DSVEGFGIA
-844 STVYGIVYIPAN
+844 STVYGIVYIPAK
-856 YNVKMFQ
+856 YNVNMFQ

-873 SNYEGTYYYYGDA
+873 SNYEGSYYYYGDA

-900 ADKLLAGKAYQ
+900 SVKLLAGKAYQ
-911 VDEKGVVITDRSG
+911 VDEKGVVITDKLG
-924 MATPIE
+924 AANPIDP
-930 LTNDRYFASATVAK
+930 TTDTTYFASAPVEK

-959 GSTGINSGIVKYSDK
+959 GQTGINSGIVKYDDK
-974 VNSFKAQLIDKDGVD
+974 VSSFKAQLIDKDGVD

-1034 PVDPTEAGIANA
+1034 PVDPTEAGVANA
-1046 TYTFNGAT
+1046 TYTFNGTT

-1060 ESKTNGTGKVT
+1060 ESKINGTGKVV
-1071 LYNDSVK
+1071 LYNDSVG

-1086 ASGSAAADA
+1086 ATGSAEADA

-1100 IKVLKNGAFT
+1100 IKVLKNGVFVE
-1110 NDTEASVKASYDKG
+1110 DTKASVKASYVKG
-1124 VLTVEGFTVKNVPT
+1124 VLTVEGFTVKDVPT
-1138 LAVDLAAG
+1138 LPVELAAG
-1146 TYEITVSFPLAGT
+1146 TYQITITFQLSGSP
-1159 TCAVTYYAIVK
+1159 CAVTYYAIVK

>member
-672 SIASQYFRTENNIY
+672 SIASRYFRTENNIY

-699 LALVEDGKINGYKD
+699 VALVDKDGVSNL
-713 SHGNFVEYA
+713 A
-722 TISIKNKGF
+722 TTPVKNKGF
-731 GLSAATLYDT
+731 GLAAADLT
-741 TKVSG
+741 TSTSTN
-746 IAANGKVEFL
+746 NGLVKNRKVEFL

-796 VINLKA
+796 VINLRYDEKT
-802 GNATK
+802 GKLLTK

-814 YADVENVSSAGTA
+814 YADVKDVSSAGTA

-835 ESVEGFGIA
+835 DSVEGFGIA
-844 STVYGIVYIPAN
+844 STVYGIVYIPAK
-856 YNVKMFQ
+856 YNVNMFQ

-873 SNYEGTYYYYGDA
+873 SNYEGSYYYYGDA

-900 ADKLLAGKAYQ
+900 SVKLLAGKAYQ
-911 VDEKGVVITDRSG
+911 VDDKGVVITDKLG
-924 MATPIE
+924 AANPIDP
-930 LTNDRYFASATVAK
+930 TTDTTYFASAPVAK

-959 GSTGINSGIVKYSDK
+959 GQTGINSGIVKYDDK
-974 VNSFKAQLIDKDGVD
+974 VSSFKAQLIDKDGVD

-1028 VKTETT
+1028 VKTEVVDTNKPIT
-1034 PVDPTEAGIANA
+1034 PA
-1046 TYTFNGAT
+1046 TDATWSWTLGSDKGENLPAVIGADDKGNVT
-1054 YGAIYD
+1054 I
-1060 ESKTNGTGKVT
+1060 T
-1071 LYNDSVK
+1071 LYNDATTA
-1078 LGEKVYEQ
+1078 EKSTTKTATAI
-1086 ASGSAAADA
+1086 ASTIEKRNSNGGYDA
-1095 TYSAT
+1095 VPSKAT
-1100 IKVLKNGAFT
+1100 ATFKDA
-1110 NDTEASVKASYDKG
+1110 
-1124 VLTVEGFTVKNVPT
+1124 VLTVTGYTDAAGLAFDLASGTYKVTFTFVDADNAANLTVTYFVTVK
-1138 LAVDLAAG
+1138 
-1146 TYEITVSFPLAGT
+1146 
-1159 TCAVTYYAIVK
+1159 

>member
-44 VEKGI
+44 VEKKI

-58 NPDGSV
+58 NPDGAV

-166 VAVNKGDKV
+166 VAVNKGDKT

-237 YVTIQKLNADGTL
+237 YVTIQELNADGTL

-304 NVSVSNDGK
+304 NVSISNDGK

-361 NGDVVA
+361 NGGVVA

-426 ADLTKISGALQ
+426 ADLTKLSGALQ

-521 RINFTDKP
+521 RINLTDKP

-535 ISGTTYKFAGANSST
+535 ISGTTYKFAGTNSGS
-550 FGASLAKTNADELNK
+550 FGASLAETNAGELNK

-578 TFVNYENFFNAA
+578 TFVNYENFFTAA
-590 SRGATVKF
+590 SRGATIKF

-662 FSDLSSFYFS
+662 FSELSSFYFS
-672 SIASQYFRTENNIY
+672 SIASKYFRTENNIY

-699 LALVEDGKINGYKD
+699 VALVDKDGVSNL
-713 SHGNFVEYA
+713 A
-722 TISIKNKGF
+722 TTPVKNKGF
-731 GLSAATLYDT
+731 GLAAADLT
-741 TKVSG
+741 TSTSTN
-746 IAANGKVEFL
+746 NGLVKNRKVEFL

-796 VINLKA
+796 VINLRYDEKT
-802 GNATK
+802 GKLLTK

-814 YADVENVSSAGTA
+814 YADVKDVSSAGTA

-835 ESVEGFGIA
+835 DSVEGFGIA
-844 STVYGIVYIPAN
+844 STVYGIVYIPAK
-856 YNVKMFQ
+856 YNVNMFQ

-911 VDEKGVVITDRSG
+911 VDEKGVVITNKLG
-924 MATPIE
+924 MATPID
-930 LTNDRYFASATVAK
+930 LTDKNYFGSANVAK
-944 DSIVLNDRYFYITAN
+944 DSIVLNDRYFYID
-959 GSTGINSGIVKYSDK
+959 GSTVVEYSDK
-974 VNSFKAQLIDKDGVD
+974 VSSFKAQLIDKDGVD
-989 VKAGGDAKNLIA
+989 VKAGGDAKGLITGTSA
-1001 DGKTA
+1001 T
-1006 MFYYLASNGQASDL
+1006 FYFLGNNTKASDL

-1028 VKTETT
+1028 IDNGTT
-1034 PVDPTEAGIANA
+1034 PVDPTEAGVANA
-1046 TYTFNGAT
+1046 TYTFNGTT

-1060 ESKTNGTGKVT
+1060 ESKINGTGKVV
-1071 LYNDSVK
+1071 LYNDSVG

-1086 ASGSAAADA
+1086 ATGSAEADA

-1100 IKVLKNGAFT
+1100 IKVLKNGVFVE
-1110 NDTEASVKASYDKG
+1110 DTKASVKASYVKG
-1124 VLTVEGFTVKNVPT
+1124 VLTVEGFTVKDVPT
-1138 LAVDLAAG
+1138 LPVELAAG
-1146 TYEITVSFPLAGT
+1146 TYQITITFQLSGSP
-1159 TCAVTYYAIVK
+1159 CAVTYYAIVK

>member
-44 VEKGI
+44 VEKKI

-58 NPDGSV
+58 NPDGAV

-166 VAVNKGDKV
+166 VAVNKGDKT

-237 YVTIQKLNADGTL
+237 YVTIQELNADGTL

-521 RINFTDKP
+521 RINLTDKP

-535 ISGTTYKFAGANSST
+535 ISGTTYKFAGTNSGS
-550 FGASLAKTNADELNK
+550 FGASLAETNAGELNK

-578 TFVNYENFFNAA
+578 TFVNYENFFTAA
-590 SRGATVKF
+590 SRGATIKF

-662 FSDLSSFYFS
+662 FSELSSFYFS
-672 SIASQYFRTENNIY
+672 SIASKYFRTENNIY

-699 LALVEDGKINGYKD
+699 VALVDKDGVSNL
-713 SHGNFVEYA
+713 A
-722 TISIKNKGF
+722 TTPVKNKGF
-731 GLSAATLYDT
+731 GLAAADLT
-741 TKVSG
+741 TSTSTN
-746 IAANGKVEFL
+746 NGLVKNRKVEFL

-796 VINLKA
+796 VINLRYDEKT
-802 GNATK
+802 GKLLTK

-814 YADVENVSSAGTA
+814 YADVKDVSSAGTA

-835 ESVEGFGIA
+835 DSVEGFGIA
-844 STVYGIVYIPAN
+844 STVYGIVYIPAK
-856 YNVKMFQ
+856 YNVNKFQ

-911 VDEKGVVITDRSG
+911 VDEKGVVITNKLG
-924 MATPIE
+924 MATPID
-930 LTNDRYFASATVAK
+930 LTDKNYFGSANVAK
-944 DSIVLNDRYFYITAN
+944 DSIVLNDRYFYID
-959 GSTGINSGIVKYSDK
+959 GSTVVEYSDK
-974 VNSFKAQLIDKDGVD
+974 VSSFKAQLIDKDGVD
-989 VKAGGDAKNLIA
+989 VKAGGDAKGLIA
-1001 DGKTA
+1001 DGKSATFYFLSANATA
-1006 MFYYLASNGQASDL
+1006 TTGVKASDL

-1028 VKTETT
+1028 IDNGTT
-1034 PVDPTEAGIANA
+1034 PVDPTEAGVANA
-1046 TYTFNGAT
+1046 TYTFNGTT

-1060 ESKTNGTGKVT
+1060 ESKINGTGKVV
-1071 LYNDSVK
+1071 LYNDSVG

-1086 ASGSAAADA
+1086 ATGSAEADA

-1100 IKVLKNGAFT
+1100 IKVLKNGVFVE
-1110 NDTEASVKASYDKG
+1110 DTKASVKASYVKG
-1124 VLTVEGFTVKNVPT
+1124 VLTVEGFTVKDVPT
-1138 LAVDLAAG
+1138 LPVELAAG
-1146 TYEITVSFPLAGT
+1146 TYQITITFQLSGSP
-1159 TCAVTYYAIVK
+1159 CAVTYYAIVK

>member
-208 TIKNTTTFVITATGA
+208 TVKNTTTFVITATGA
-223 QSYTGTSEAVADDK
+223 QSYTGASEKVADDK

-426 ADLTKISGALQ
+426 ADLTKLSGALQ

-535 ISGTTYKFAGANSST
+535 ISGTTYKFAGANSGS
-550 FGASLAKTNADELNK
+550 FGASLAETNAGELNK

-578 TFVNYENFFNAA
+578 AFVNYENFFNAA

-662 FSDLSSFYFS
+662 FSELSSFYFS
-672 SIASQYFRTENNIY
+672 SIASKYFRTENNIY

-699 LALVEDGKINGYKD
+699 IALVENNEI
-713 SHGNFVEYA
+713 SEYA
-722 TISIKNKGF
+722 TVSIKNKGF
-731 GLSAATLYDT
+731 GLAAATLNDT
-741 TKVSG
+741 NKVSG

-802 GNATK
+802 DNATK
-807 IYADKIG
+807 IFADKIG

-835 ESVEGFGIA
+835 DSVEGFGIA

-856 YNVKMFQ
+856 YKVNMYQ

-911 VDEKGVVITDRSG
+911 VDEKGVVITNKLG
-924 MATPIE
+924 MATPID
-930 LTNDRYFASATVAK
+930 LTDKNYFGSANVAK
-944 DSIVLNDRYFYITAN
+944 DSIVLNDRYFYID
-959 GSTGINSGIVKYSDK
+959 GSTVVEYSDK
-974 VNSFKAQLIDKDGVD
+974 VSSFKAQLIDKDGVD
-989 VKAGGDAKNLIA
+989 VKAGGDAKGLIA
-1001 DGKTA
+1001 DGKSATFYFLSANATA
-1006 MFYYLASNGQASDL
+1006 TTGVKASDL

-1028 VKTETT
+1028 VKTEVVDTNKPITPAKNAKWGWSSSTNVTT
-1034 PVDPTEAGIANA
+1034 DKPAVI
-1046 TYTFNGAT
+1046 
-1054 YGAIYD
+1054 
-1060 ESKTNGTGKVT
+1060 GTDDKGNTTIT
-1071 LYNDSVK
+1071 LYNDETGKLSSAKKAENITTKSVVK
-1078 LGEKVYEQ
+1078 RGEDGNYDPAKNTVNVQ
-1086 ASGSAAADA
+1086 ISASFKDA
-1095 TYSAT
+1095 
-1100 IKVLKNGAFT
+1100 
-1110 NDTEASVKASYDKG
+1110 
-1124 VLTVEGFTVKNVPT
+1124 VLTVTNECTDIHGLPFELESGAYQVTFEFTNADTGSYINVVYYVTVK
-1138 LAVDLAAG
+1138 
-1146 TYEITVSFPLAGT
+1146 
-1159 TCAVTYYAIVK
+1159 

>member
-44 VEKGI
+44 VEKKI

-58 NPDGSV
+58 NPDGAV

-237 YVTIQKLNADGTL
+237 YVTIQELNADGTL

-672 SIASQYFRTENNIY
+672 SIASRYFRTENNIY

-699 LALVEDGKINGYKD
+699 VALVDKDGVSNL
-713 SHGNFVEYA
+713 A
-722 TISIKNKGF
+722 TTPVKNKGF
-731 GLSAATLYDT
+731 GLAPADLT
-741 TKVSG
+741 TSTSTN
-746 IAANGKVEFL
+746 NGLVKNRKVEFL

-796 VINLKA
+796 VINLRYDEKT
-802 GNATK
+802 GKLLTK
-807 IYADKIG
+807 IFADKIG
-814 YADVENVSSAGTA
+814 YADVKDVSSAGTA

-835 ESVEGFGIA
+835 DSVEGFGIA
-844 STVYGIVYIPAN
+844 STVYGIVYIPAK
-856 YNVKMFQ
+856 YNVNMFQ

-873 SNYEGTYYYYGDA
+873 SNYEGSYYYYGDA

-900 ADKLLAGKAYQ
+900 SVKLLAGKAYQ
-911 VDEKGVVITDRSG
+911 VDEKGVVITDKLG
-924 MATPIE
+924 AANPIDP
-930 LTNDRYFASATVAK
+930 TTDTTYFASAPVAK

-959 GSTGINSGIVKYSDK
+959 GQTGINSGIVKYDDK
-974 VNSFKAQLIDKDGVD
+974 VSSFKAQLIDKDGVD

-1006 MFYYLASNGQASDL
+1006 MFYYLASNGQATDL

-1034 PVDPTEAGIANA
+1034 PVDPIEAGVANA
-1046 TYTFNGAT
+1046 TYTFNGTT

-1060 ESKTNGTGKVT
+1060 ESKINGTGKVV
-1071 LYNDSVK
+1071 LYNDSVG

-1086 ASGSAAADA
+1086 ATGSAEADA

-1100 IKVLKNGAFT
+1100 IKVLKNGVFVE
-1110 NDTEASVKASYDKG
+1110 DTKASVKASYVKG
-1124 VLTVEGFTVKNVPT
+1124 VLTVEGFTVKDVPT
-1138 LAVDLAAG
+1138 LPVELAAG
-1146 TYEITVSFPLAGT
+1146 TYQITITFQLSGSP
-1159 TCAVTYYAIVK
+1159 CAVTYYAIVK

>member
-672 SIASQYFRTENNIY
+672 SIASRYFRTENNIY

-699 LALVEDGKINGYKD
+699 VALVDKDGVSNL
-713 SHGNFVEYA
+713 A
-722 TISIKNKGF
+722 TTPVKNKGF
-731 GLSAATLYDT
+731 GLAPADLT
-741 TKVSG
+741 TSTSTN
-746 IAANGKVEFL
+746 NGLVKNRKVEFL

-796 VINLKA
+796 VINLRYDEKT
-802 GNATK
+802 GKLLTK
-807 IYADKIG
+807 IFADKIG
-814 YADVENVSSAGTA
+814 YADVKDVSSAGTA

-835 ESVEGFGIA
+835 DSVEGFGIA
-844 STVYGIVYIPAN
+844 STVYGIVYIPAK
-856 YNVKMFQ
+856 YNVNMFQ

-873 SNYEGTYYYYGDA
+873 SNYEGSYYYYGDA

-900 ADKLLAGKAYQ
+900 SVKLLAGKAYQ
-911 VDEKGVVITDRSG
+911 VDEKGVVITDKLG
-924 MATPIE
+924 AANPIDP
-930 LTNDRYFASATVAK
+930 TTDTTYFASAPVAK

-959 GSTGINSGIVKYSDK
+959 GQTGINSGIVKYDDK
-974 VNSFKAQLIDKDGVD
+974 VSSFKAQLIDKDGVD

-1028 VKTETT
+1028 VKTEVVDTNKPIT
-1034 PVDPTEAGIANA
+1034 PA
-1046 TYTFNGAT
+1046 TDATWSWTLGPDKGENLPAVIGADDKGNVT
-1054 YGAIYD
+1054 I
-1060 ESKTNGTGKVT
+1060 T
-1071 LYNDSVK
+1071 LYNDATTA
-1078 LGEKVYEQ
+1078 EKSTTKTATAI
-1086 ASGSAAADA
+1086 ASTIEKRNSNGGYDA
-1095 TYSAT
+1095 VPSKAT
-1100 IKVLKNGAFT
+1100 ATFKDA
-1110 NDTEASVKASYDKG
+1110 
-1124 VLTVEGFTVKNVPT
+1124 VLTVTGYTDAAGLAFDLASGTYKVTFTFVDADNAANLTVTYFVTVK
-1138 LAVDLAAG
+1138 
-1146 TYEITVSFPLAGT
+1146 
-1159 TCAVTYYAIVK
+1159 

>member
-426 ADLTKISGALQ
+426 ADLTKLSGALQ

-521 RINFTDKP
+521 RINLTDKP

-535 ISGTTYKFAGANSST
+535 ISGTTYKFAGTNSGS
-550 FGASLAKTNADELNK
+550 FGASLAETNAGELNK

-578 TFVNYENFFNAA
+578 TFVNYENFFTAA
-590 SRGATVKF
+590 SRGATIKF

-662 FSDLSSFYFS
+662 FSELSSFYFS
-672 SIASQYFRTENNIY
+672 SIASKYFRTENNIY

-699 LALVEDGKINGYKD
+699 IALVENNKISD
-713 SHGNFVEYA
+713 YA
-722 TISIKNKGF
+722 TVSVKNKGF
-731 GLSAATLYDT
+731 GLAAATLNDT
-741 TKVSG
+741 NKVSG

-807 IYADKIG
+807 IFADKIG

-835 ESVEGFGIA
+835 DSVEGFGIA

-911 VDEKGVVITDRSG
+911 VDEKGVVITNKLG

-974 VNSFKAQLIDKDGVD
+974 VSSFKAQLIDKDGVD

-1006 MFYYLASNGQASDL
+1006 MFYYLASNGQATDL

-1034 PVDPTEAGIANA
+1034 PVDPTEAGVANA
-1046 TYTFNGAT
+1046 TYTFNDAT

>member
-672 SIASQYFRTENNIY
+672 SIASRYFRTENNIY

-699 LALVEDGKINGYKD
+699 VALVDKDGVSNL
-713 SHGNFVEYA
+713 A
-722 TISIKNKGF
+722 TTPVKNKGF
-731 GLSAATLYDT
+731 GLAPADLT
-741 TKVSG
+741 TSTSTN
-746 IAANGKVEFL
+746 NGLVKNRKVEFL

-796 VINLKA
+796 VINLLYDEKT
-802 GNATK
+802 GKLLTK
-807 IYADKIG
+807 IFADKIG
-814 YADVENVSSAGTA
+814 YADVKDVSSAGTA

-835 ESVEGFGIA
+835 DSVEGFGIA
-844 STVYGIVYIPAN
+844 STVYGIVYIPAK
-856 YNVKMFQ
+856 YNVNMFQ

-873 SNYEGTYYYYGDA
+873 SNYEGSYYYYGDA

-900 ADKLLAGKAYQ
+900 SVKLLAGKAYQ
-911 VDEKGVVITDRSG
+911 VDEKGVVITDKLG
-924 MATPIE
+924 AANPIDP
-930 LTNDRYFASATVAK
+930 TTDTTYFASAPVAK

-959 GSTGINSGIVKYSDK
+959 GQTGINSGIVKYDDK
-974 VNSFKAQLIDKDGVD
+974 VSSFKAQLIDKDGVD

-1006 MFYYLASNGQASDL
+1006 MFYYLASNGQATDL

-1028 VKTETT
+1028 VKTEVVDTNKPIT
-1034 PVDPTEAGIANA
+1034 PA
-1046 TYTFNGAT
+1046 TDATWSWTLGSDKGENLPAVIGADDKGNVT
-1054 YGAIYD
+1054 I
-1060 ESKTNGTGKVT
+1060 T
-1071 LYNDSVK
+1071 LYNDATTA
-1078 LGEKVYEQ
+1078 EKSTTKTATAI
-1086 ASGSAAADA
+1086 ASTIEKRNSNGGYDA
-1095 TYSAT
+1095 VPSKAT
-1100 IKVLKNGAFT
+1100 ATFKDA
-1110 NDTEASVKASYDKG
+1110 
-1124 VLTVEGFTVKNVPT
+1124 VLTVTGYTDAAGLAFDLASGTYKVTFTFVDADNAANLTVTYFVTVK
-1138 LAVDLAAG
+1138 
-1146 TYEITVSFPLAGT
+1146 
-1159 TCAVTYYAIVK
+1159 

>member
-58 NPDGSV
+58 NPDGAV

-166 VAVNKGDKV
+166 VAVNKGDKT

-223 QSYTGTSEAVADDK
+223 QSYTGASEKVADDK

-304 NVSVSNDGK
+304 NVSISNDGK

-426 ADLTKISGALQ
+426 ADLTKLSGALQ

-521 RINFTDKP
+521 RINLTDKP
-529 ENYTIT
+529 EKYTIT
-535 ISGTTYKFAGANSST
+535 ISGTTYKFAGTNSGS
-550 FGASLAKTNADELNK
+550 FGASLAETNAGELNK

-662 FSDLSSFYFS
+662 FSELSSFYFS
-672 SIASQYFRTENNIY
+672 SIASKYFRTENNIY

-699 LALVEDGKINGYKD
+699 IALVENNKISD
-713 SHGNFVEYA
+713 YA
-722 TISIKNKGF
+722 TVSIKNKGF

-807 IYADKIG
+807 IFADKIG
-814 YADVENVSSAGTA
+814 YADVDGVSSAGTA

-835 ESVEGFGIA
+835 DSVEGFGIA

-911 VDEKGVVITDRSG
+911 VDEKGVVITNKLG

-974 VNSFKAQLIDKDGVD
+974 VSSFKAQLIDKDGVD

-1028 VKTETT
+1028 VKTEVVDTNKPIT
-1034 PVDPTEAGIANA
+1034 PA
-1046 TYTFNGAT
+1046 TDATWSWTLGSDKGENLPAVIGADDKGNVT
-1054 YGAIYD
+1054 I
-1060 ESKTNGTGKVT
+1060 T
-1071 LYNDSVK
+1071 LYNDATTA
-1078 LGEKVYEQ
+1078 EKSTTKTATAI
-1086 ASGSAAADA
+1086 ASTIEKRNSNGGYDA
-1095 TYSAT
+1095 VPSKAT
-1100 IKVLKNGAFT
+1100 ATFKDA
-1110 NDTEASVKASYDKG
+1110 
-1124 VLTVEGFTVKNVPT
+1124 VLTVTGYTDAAGLAFDLASGTYKVTFTFVDADNAANLTVTYFVTVK
-1138 LAVDLAAG
+1138 
-1146 TYEITVSFPLAGT
+1146 
-1159 TCAVTYYAIVK
+1159 

>member
-44 VEKGI
+44 VEKKI

-58 NPDGSV
+58 NPDGAV

-175 LTRAETAQVIYNM
+175 LTRAETAQVIFNM

-237 YVTIQKLNADGTL
+237 YVTIQELNADGTL

-304 NVSVSNDGK
+304 NVSISNDGK

-426 ADLTKISGALQ
+426 ADLTKLSGALQ

-578 TFVNYENFFNAA
+578 TFVNYENFFTAA
-590 SRGATVKF
+590 SRGATIKF

-662 FSDLSSFYFS
+662 FSELSSFYFS
-672 SIASQYFRTENNIY
+672 SIASKYFRTENNIY

-699 LALVEDGKINGYKD
+699 VALVDKDGVSD
-713 SHGNFVEYA
+713 LA
-722 TISIKNKGF
+722 TTPIKSKGF
-731 GLSAATLYDT
+731 GLSPATLYNT
-741 TKVSG
+741 AKVSG
-746 IAANGKVEFL
+746 IAANGKVEFN

-802 GNATK
+802 GNATE

-814 YADVENVSSAGTA
+814 YADLDNVSSAGTA

-844 STVYGIVYIPAN
+844 STVYGIVYIPAK
-856 YNVKMFQ
+856 YNVNMFQ

-900 ADKLLAGKAYQ
+900 ADKLEAGKAYE
-911 VDEKGVVITDRSG
+911 VDEKGVVITNKFG
-924 MATPIE
+924 IATPIE
-930 LTNDRYFASATVAK
+930 LTNTKYFASAPVAK

-959 GSTGINSGIVKYSDK
+959 GQTGINSGIVKYDNK
-974 VNSFKAQLIDKDGVD
+974 VSSFKAQLIDKDGVD

-1006 MFYYLASNGQASDL
+1006 MFYYLASNGQATDL

-1028 VKTETT
+1028 VKTEVVDTNKPIT
-1034 PVDPTEAGIANA
+1034 PA
-1046 TYTFNGAT
+1046 TDATWSWTLGSDKGENLPAVIGADDKGNVT
-1054 YGAIYD
+1054 I
-1060 ESKTNGTGKVT
+1060 T
-1071 LYNDSVK
+1071 LYNDATTA
-1078 LGEKVYEQ
+1078 EKSTTKTATAI
-1086 ASGSAAADA
+1086 ASTIEKRNSNGGYDA
-1095 TYSAT
+1095 VPSKAT
-1100 IKVLKNGAFT
+1100 ATFKDA
-1110 NDTEASVKASYDKG
+1110 
-1124 VLTVEGFTVKNVPT
+1124 VLTVTGYTDAAGLAFDLASGTYKVTFTFVDADNSANLTVTYFVTVK
-1138 LAVDLAAG
+1138 
-1146 TYEITVSFPLAGT
+1146 
-1159 TCAVTYYAIVK
+1159 

>member
-58 NPDGSV
+58 NPDGAV

-208 TIKNTTTFVITATGA
+208 TVKNTTTFVITATGA

-426 ADLTKISGALQ
+426 ADLTKLSGALQ

-521 RINFTDKP
+521 RINLTDKP
-529 ENYTIT
+529 EKYTIT
-535 ISGTTYKFAGANSST
+535 ISGTTYKFAGTNSGS
-550 FGASLAKTNADELNK
+550 FGASLAETNAGELNK

-578 TFVNYENFFNAA
+578 AFVNYENFFNAA

-662 FSDLSSFYFS
+662 FSELSSFYFS
-672 SIASQYFRTENNIY
+672 SIASKYFRTENNIY

-699 LALVEDGKINGYKD
+699 IALVENNEISD
-713 SHGNFVEYA
+713 YA
-722 TISIKNKGF
+722 TVSIKNKGF
-731 GLSAATLYDT
+731 GLAAATLNDT
-741 TKVSG
+741 NKVSG

-807 IYADKIG
+807 IFADKIG

-835 ESVEGFGIA
+835 DSIEGFGIA
-844 STVYGIVYIPAN
+844 STVYGIVYIPAK

-900 ADKLLAGKAYQ
+900 ADKLEAGKAYE
-911 VDEKGVVITDRSG
+911 VDEKGVVITNKFG
-924 MATPIE
+924 IATPIE
-930 LTNDRYFASATVAK
+930 LTNTKYFASAPVAK

-959 GSTGINSGIVKYSDK
+959 GQTGINSGIVKYDNK
-974 VNSFKAQLIDKDGVD
+974 VSSFKAQLIDKDGVD

-1028 VKTETT
+1028 VKTEVVDTNKPIT
-1034 PVDPTEAGIANA
+1034 PA
-1046 TYTFNGAT
+1046 TDATWSWTLGSDKGENLPAVIGADDKGNVT
-1054 YGAIYD
+1054 I
-1060 ESKTNGTGKVT
+1060 T
-1071 LYNDSVK
+1071 LYNDATTA
-1078 LGEKVYEQ
+1078 EKSTTKTATAI
-1086 ASGSAAADA
+1086 ASTMEKRNSNGGYDA
-1095 TYSAT
+1095 VPSKAT
-1100 IKVLKNGAFT
+1100 ATFKDA
-1110 NDTEASVKASYDKG
+1110 
-1124 VLTVEGFTVKNVPT
+1124 VLTVTGYTDEAGLAFDLTSGTYKVTFTFVDADNSANLTVTYFVTVK
-1138 LAVDLAAG
+1138 
-1146 TYEITVSFPLAGT
+1146 
-1159 TCAVTYYAIVK
+1159 

>member
-44 VEKGI
+44 VEKKI

-58 NPDGSV
+58 NPDGAV

-237 YVTIQKLNADGTL
+237 YVTIQELNADGTL

-304 NVSVSNDGK
+304 NVSISNDGK

-672 SIASQYFRTENNIY
+672 SIASRYFRTENNIY

-699 LALVEDGKINGYKD
+699 VALVDKDGVSNL
-713 SHGNFVEYA
+713 A
-722 TISIKNKGF
+722 TTPVKNKGF
-731 GLSAATLYDT
+731 GLAPADLT
-741 TKVSG
+741 TSTSTN
-746 IAANGKVEFL
+746 NGLVKNRKVEFL

-796 VINLKA
+796 VINLRYDEKT
-802 GNATK
+802 GKLLTK
-807 IYADKIG
+807 IFADKIG
-814 YADVENVSSAGTA
+814 YADVKDVSSAGTA

-835 ESVEGFGIA
+835 DSVEGFGIA
-844 STVYGIVYIPAN
+844 STVYGIVYIPAK
-856 YNVKMFQ
+856 YNVNMFQ

-873 SNYEGTYYYYGDA
+873 SNYEGSYYYYGDA

-900 ADKLLAGKAYQ
+900 SVKLLAGKAYQ
-911 VDEKGVVITDRSG
+911 VDEKGVVITDKLG
-924 MATPIE
+924 AANPIDP
-930 LTNDRYFASATVAK
+930 TTDTTYFASAPVAK

-959 GSTGINSGIVKYSDK
+959 GQTGINSGIVKYDDK
-974 VNSFKAQLIDKDGVD
+974 VSSFKAQLIDKDGVD

-1006 MFYYLASNGQASDL
+1006 MFYYLASNGQATDL

-1028 VKTETT
+1028 VKTEVVDTNKPIT
-1034 PVDPTEAGIANA
+1034 PA
-1046 TYTFNGAT
+1046 TDATWSWTLGSDKGENLPAVIGADDKGNVT
-1054 YGAIYD
+1054 I
-1060 ESKTNGTGKVT
+1060 T
-1071 LYNDSVK
+1071 LYNDATTA
-1078 LGEKVYEQ
+1078 EKSTTKTATAI
-1086 ASGSAAADA
+1086 ASTIEKRNSNGGYDA
-1095 TYSAT
+1095 VPSKAT
-1100 IKVLKNGAFT
+1100 ATFKDA
-1110 NDTEASVKASYDKG
+1110 
-1124 VLTVEGFTVKNVPT
+1124 VLTVTGYTDAAGLAFDLASGTYKVTFTFVDADNAANLTVTYFVTVK
-1138 LAVDLAAG
+1138 
-1146 TYEITVSFPLAGT
+1146 
-1159 TCAVTYYAIVK
+1159 

>member
-16 MVVSAAATVS
+16 MVVSAGAAVS

-58 NPDGSV
+58 NPDGAV

-672 SIASQYFRTENNIY
+672 SIASRYFRTENNIY

-699 LALVEDGKINGYKD
+699 VALVDKDGVSNL
-713 SHGNFVEYA
+713 A
-722 TISIKNKGF
+722 TTPVKNKGF
-731 GLSAATLYDT
+731 GLAPADLT
-741 TKVSG
+741 TSTSTN
-746 IAANGKVEFL
+746 NGLVKNRKVEFL

-796 VINLKA
+796 VINLRYDEKT
-802 GNATK
+802 GKLLTK
-807 IYADKIG
+807 IFADKIG
-814 YADVENVSSAGTA
+814 YADVKDVSSAGTA

-835 ESVEGFGIA
+835 DSVEGFGIA
-844 STVYGIVYIPAN
+844 STVYGIVYIPAK
-856 YNVKMFQ
+856 YNVNMFQ

-873 SNYEGTYYYYGDA
+873 SNYEGSYYYYGDA

-900 ADKLLAGKAYQ
+900 SVKLLAGKAYQ
-911 VDEKGVVITDRSG
+911 VDEKGVVITDKLG
-924 MATPIE
+924 AANPIDP
-930 LTNDRYFASATVAK
+930 TTDTTYFASAPVAK

-959 GSTGINSGIVKYSDK
+959 GQTGINSGIVKYDDK
-974 VNSFKAQLIDKDGVD
+974 VSSFKAQLIDKDGVD

-1006 MFYYLASNGQASDL
+1006 MFYYLASNGQATDL

-1028 VKTETT
+1028 VKTEVVDTNKPITPAKNAKWGWSSSTNVTT
-1034 PVDPTEAGIANA
+1034 DKPAVI
-1046 TYTFNGAT
+1046 
-1054 YGAIYD
+1054 
-1060 ESKTNGTGKVT
+1060 GTDDKGNTTIT
-1071 LYNDSVK
+1071 LYNDETGKLSSAKKAENITTKSVVK
-1078 LGEKVYEQ
+1078 RGEDGNYDPAKNTVNVQ
-1086 ASGSAAADA
+1086 ISASFKDA
-1095 TYSAT
+1095 
-1100 IKVLKNGAFT
+1100 
-1110 NDTEASVKASYDKG
+1110 
-1124 VLTVEGFTVKNVPT
+1124 VLTVTNECTDIHGLPFELESGAYQVTFEFTNADTGSYINVVYYVTVK
-1138 LAVDLAAG
+1138 
-1146 TYEITVSFPLAGT
+1146 
-1159 TCAVTYYAIVK
+1159 

>member
-44 VEKGI
+44 VEKKI

-58 NPDGSV
+58 NPDGAV

-237 YVTIQKLNADGTL
+237 YVTIQELNADGTL

-426 ADLTKISGALQ
+426 ADLTKLSGALQ

-578 TFVNYENFFNAA
+578 TFVNYENFFTAA
-590 SRGATVKF
+590 SRGATIKF

-662 FSDLSSFYFS
+662 FSELSSFYFS
-672 SIASQYFRTENNIY
+672 SIASKYFRTENNIY

-699 LALVEDGKINGYKD
+699 VALVDKDGVSD
-713 SHGNFVEYA
+713 LA
-722 TISIKNKGF
+722 TTPIKSKGF
-731 GLSAATLYDT
+731 GLSPATLYNT
-741 TKVSG
+741 AKVSG
-746 IAANGKVEFL
+746 IAANGKVEFN

-802 GNATK
+802 GNATE

-814 YADVENVSSAGTA
+814 YADLENVSSAGTA

-844 STVYGIVYIPAN
+844 STVYGIVYIPAK
-856 YNVKMFQ
+856 YNVNMFQ

-900 ADKLLAGKAYQ
+900 ADKLEAGKAYE
-911 VDEKGVVITDRSG
+911 VDEKGVVITNKFG
-924 MATPIE
+924 IATPIE
-930 LTNDRYFASATVAK
+930 LTNTKYFASAPVAK

-959 GSTGINSGIVKYSDK
+959 GQTGINSGIVKYDNK
-974 VNSFKAQLIDKDGVD
+974 VSSFKAQLIDKDGVD

-1006 MFYYLASNGQASDL
+1006 MFYYLASNGQATDL

-1028 VKTETT
+1028 VKTEVVDTNKPIT
-1034 PVDPTEAGIANA
+1034 PA
-1046 TYTFNGAT
+1046 TDATWSWTLGSDKGENLPAVIGADDKGNVT
-1054 YGAIYD
+1054 I
-1060 ESKTNGTGKVT
+1060 T
-1071 LYNDSVK
+1071 LYNDATTA
-1078 LGEKVYEQ
+1078 EKSTTKTATAI
-1086 ASGSAAADA
+1086 ASTIEKRNSNGGYDA
-1095 TYSAT
+1095 VPSKAT
-1100 IKVLKNGAFT
+1100 ATFKDA
-1110 NDTEASVKASYDKG
+1110 
-1124 VLTVEGFTVKNVPT
+1124 VLTVTGYTDAAGLAFDLASGTYKVTFTFVDADNSANLTVTYFVTVK
-1138 LAVDLAAG
+1138 
-1146 TYEITVSFPLAGT
+1146 
-1159 TCAVTYYAIVK
+1159 

>member
-426 ADLTKISGALQ
+426 ADLTKLSGALQ

-521 RINFTDKP
+521 RINLTDKP
-529 ENYTIT
+529 EKYTIT
-535 ISGTTYKFAGANSST
+535 ISGTTYKFAGTNSGS
-550 FGASLAKTNADELNK
+550 FGASLAETNAGELNK

-578 TFVNYENFFNAA
+578 AFVNYENFFNAA

-603 FIVYA
+603 YIVYA

-631 GLLADI
+631 GLIADI

-672 SIASQYFRTENNIY
+672 SIASKYFRTENNIY

-699 LALVEDGKINGYKD
+699 IALVENNEISD
-713 SHGNFVEYA
+713 YA
-722 TISIKNKGF
+722 TVSIKNKGF
-731 GLSAATLYDT
+731 GLAAATLYDT

-856 YNVKMFQ
+856 YKVNMYQ

-911 VDEKGVVITDRSG
+911 VDEKGVVITNKLG
-924 MATPIE
+924 MATPID
-930 LTNDRYFASATVAK
+930 LTDKNYFGSANVAK
-944 DSIVLNDRYFYITAN
+944 DSIVLNDRYFYID
-959 GSTGINSGIVKYSDK
+959 GSTVVEYSDK
-974 VNSFKAQLIDKDGVD
+974 VSSFKAQLIDKDGVD
-989 VKAGGDAKNLIA
+989 VKAGGDAKGLITGTSA
-1001 DGKTA
+1001 T
-1006 MFYYLASNGQASDL
+1006 FYFLGNVRKASDL

-1028 VKTETT
+1028 IDNGTT

-1110 NDTEASVKASYDKG
+1110 DATEASVKASYDKG

>member
-44 VEKGI
+44 VEKKI

-58 NPDGSV
+58 NPDGAV

-237 YVTIQKLNADGTL
+237 YVTIQELNADGTL

-672 SIASQYFRTENNIY
+672 SIASRYFRTENNIY

-699 LALVEDGKINGYKD
+699 VALVDKDGVSNL
-713 SHGNFVEYA
+713 A
-722 TISIKNKGF
+722 TTPVKNKGF
-731 GLSAATLYDT
+731 GLAPADLT
-741 TKVSG
+741 TSTSTN
-746 IAANGKVEFL
+746 NGLVKNRKVEFL

-796 VINLKA
+796 VINLRYDEKT
-802 GNATK
+802 GKLLTK
-807 IYADKIG
+807 IFADKIG
-814 YADVENVSSAGTA
+814 YADVKDVSSAGTA

-835 ESVEGFGIA
+835 DSVEGFGIA
-844 STVYGIVYIPAN
+844 STVYGIVYIPAK
-856 YNVKMFQ
+856 YNVNMFQ

-873 SNYEGTYYYYGDA
+873 SNYEGSYYYYGDA

-900 ADKLLAGKAYQ
+900 SVKLLAGKAYQ
-911 VDEKGVVITDRSG
+911 VDEKGVVITDKLG
-924 MATPIE
+924 AANPIDP
-930 LTNDRYFASATVAK
+930 TTDTIYFASAPVAK

-959 GSTGINSGIVKYSDK
+959 GQTGINSGIVKYDDK
-974 VNSFKAQLIDKDGVD
+974 VSSFKAQLIDKDGVD

-1006 MFYYLASNGQASDL
+1006 MFYYLASNGQATDL

-1034 PVDPTEAGIANA
+1034 PVDPIEAGVANA
-1046 TYTFNGAT
+1046 TYTFNGTT

-1060 ESKTNGTGKVT
+1060 ESKINGTGKVV
-1071 LYNDSVK
+1071 LYNDSVG

-1086 ASGSAAADA
+1086 ATGSAEADA

-1100 IKVLKNGAFT
+1100 IKVLKNGVFVE
-1110 NDTEASVKASYDKG
+1110 DTKASVKASYVKG
-1124 VLTVEGFTVKNVPT
+1124 VLTVEGFTVKDVPT
-1138 LAVDLAAG
+1138 LPVELAAG
-1146 TYEITVSFPLAGT
+1146 TYQITITFQLSGSP
-1159 TCAVTYYAIVK
+1159 CAVTYYAIVK